1 MRRRNKLLLGFLGVL
16 VAAGT
21 VFALALSRDAACPH
35 PAALPQGSDSMQAI
49 RVHCY
54 GGIEA
59 LLLENVPRP
68 VPAEDDL
75 LVRVHV
81 AGVNPLDWH
90 YLHGKPYVMRLS
102 SGVGRPQ
109 DPRAGVDFA
118 GTVEAVGSAVKDFK
132 PGDRVFGA
140 ANGAFA
146 EYVVVRASRTVV
158 HMPENIDFEQAAA
171 VPIAAITALQALR
184 DAGQLQPGQ
193 KVLINGASGGVG
205 TFAVQIAKAMGAEVT
220 GVSSA
225 RNTELVRSLGADHTI
240 DYAQEDF
247 TRGGPRYDLVIDNV
261 GNHPVAALRDALQ
274 PEGTLVMVTGP
285 KNNPWFGP
293 LGRMLA
299 TRLTASFASQTQ
311 VTLFASANK
320 DDLAV
325 LGEMLE
331 AGTVRPVIDR
341 RFPLD
346 QVPQAIEFLEQGRT
360 RGKSL
365 ITMGGHLSARPA
377 GQTGTE

>member
-1 MRRRNKLLLGFLGVL
+1 MRRRNKLLLGLLAVL
-16 VAAGT
+16 AAVGI
-21 VFALALSRDAACPH
+21 VSALALSRDAACPQ
-35 PAALPQGSDSMQAI
+35 PAALPPTSESMQAI

-54 GGIEA
+54 GGVEA
-59 LLLENVPRP
+59 LLLEHVPRP
-68 VPAEDDL
+68 VPADDEL
-75 LVRVHV
+75 LVRVSA

-102 SGVGRPQ
+102 SGIGRPE

-118 GTVEAVGSAVKDFK
+118 GTVEAVGSAVDDFK

-158 HMPENIDFEQAAA
+158 HMPDTIDFEQAAA
-171 VPIAAITALQALR
+171 VPVAAITALQSLR

-205 TFAVQIAKAMGAEVT
+205 SFAVQIAKALGAEVT

-225 RNTELVRSLGADHTI
+225 RNTELVRALGADHTI

-247 TRGGPRYDLVIDNV
+247 TRAGPRYDLVIDNV
-261 GNHPVAALRDALQ
+261 GNHPVAALRAALQ
-274 PEGTLVMVTGP
+274 PDGTLVMVTGP
-285 KNNPWFGP
+285 KDNAWFGP

-311 VTLFASANK
+311 VTLFASTNK

-325 LGEMLE
+325 LRDMLE
-331 AGTVRPVIDR
+331 AGSVRPVIDR

-346 QVPQAIEFLEQGRT
+346 QVPQAIEYLEQGRT
-360 RGKSL
+360 RGKNL
-365 ITMGGHLSARPA
+365 VTMR
-377 GQTGTE
+377 E

>member
-1 MRRRNKLLLGFLGVL
+1 MRRRNKLLLGSLGVL
-16 VAAGT
+16 AAAGV
-21 VFALALSRDAACPH
+21 VFAVALSRDAACP
-35 PAALPQGSDSMQAI
+35 PAAALAETGDSMQAI
-49 RVHCY
+49 RMHCY
-54 GGIEA
+54 GGAEA
-59 LLLENVPRP
+59 LRLEQVPRP
-68 VPAEDDL
+68 VPAEGEL
-75 LVRVHV
+75 LVRVRA

-102 SGVGRPQ
+102 SGFGRPEN
-109 DPRAGVDFA
+109 PRAGVDFA
-118 GTVEAVGSAVKDFK
+118 GTVEAVGSAVDGFK

-140 ANGAFA
+140 ASGAFA
-146 EYVVVRASRTVV
+146 EYVVVGASQTVV
-158 HMPENIDFEQAAA
+158 QMPDNIDFEQAAA

-184 DAGQLQPGQ
+184 DAGGLQPGQ

-205 TFAVQIAKAMGAEVT
+205 TFAVQIAKALGAEVT

-225 RNTELVRSLGADHTI
+225 RNTELVRSLGADHAI

-261 GNHPVAALRDALQ
+261 GNHPVAALRAALK

-285 KNNPWFGP
+285 KDNPWIGP
-293 LGRMLA
+293 LGRVLA

-325 LGEMLE
+325 LRTMLE
-331 AGTVRPVIDR
+331 DGSVRPVIDR

-346 QVPQAIEFLEQGRT
+346 QVPQAIEYLEQGRT

-365 ITMGGHLSARPA
+365 ITMGDTSRPQ
-377 GQTGTE
+377 GSWPR

>member
-1 MRRRNKLLLGFLGVL
+1 MRRRNKLLLGLAGVL
-16 VAAGT
+16 IAAGA
-21 VFALALSRDAACPH
+21 VFAVILSRDAACPP
-35 PAALPQGSDSMQAI
+35 PAALSEAGDAMRAI
-49 RVHCY
+49 RVPCY
-54 GGIEA
+54 GGVEVMR
-59 LLLENVPRP
+59 LEQVPRP
-68 VPAEDDL
+68 VPAADEL
-75 LVRVHV
+75 LVRVRA

-102 SGVGRPQ
+102 SGLGRPEN
-109 DPRAGVDFA
+109 PRAGVDFA
-118 GTVEAVGSAVKDFK
+118 GTVEAVGAAVDGFR
-132 PGDRVFGA
+132 PGDRVFGVA
-140 ANGAFA
+140 SGAFA
-146 EYVVVRASRTVV
+146 EYVVVGASRTVV
-158 HMPENIDFEQAAA
+158 HMPDNIDFEQAAA

-193 KVLINGASGGVG
+193 KVLVNGASGGVG
-205 TFAVQIAKAMGAEVT
+205 TFAVQIAKALGAEVT

-261 GNHPVAALRDALQ
+261 GNHPVSALRDALQ

-285 KNNPWFGP
+285 KDNPWTGP

-325 LGEMLE
+325 LRTMLE
-331 AGTVRPVIDR
+331 SGRVRPVIDR

-365 ITMGGHLSARPA
+365 ITMGD
-377 GQTGTE
+377 